1 MESLVEVERLLPR
14 LRECISTSPPA
25 RSTNPKRRFD
35 AMTRRKKKQGKPC
48 GDETLPQIRENAAG
62 IDVGATEHW
71 VSVPSDRDPEAVR
84 CFGAF
89 TVDLHA
95 LADWLKACRIDT
107 VAMEST
113 GVYWIPLFEILEER
127 GFKVSLV
134 NAKHLKNVAGRK
146 ADWTDCQWIRIV
158 YSRGLV
164 SASFRPPDQIAAL
177 RSYLR
182 HRKTLVEYAACH
194 VQHMQ
199 KALTQMNLHLHH
211 VISDITGVTGT
222 KIVEAILAGDRDPM
236 RMAQL
241 RDKRI
246 KSSPEVI
253 AKALEGNYRPEHVFA
268 LGQAFHL
275 YKTYR
280 EQIEACDQQVQ
291 LHLQRLETKVDP
303 LQTPLPESRRK
314 RNARKR
320 RNEIRFDCRTEAY
333 RIAGVDLTTIDG
345 IDESTALLILSEI
358 GPNMSPWDTEKH
370 FASWLN
376 VSPNHQIS
384 GGKILDRKT
393 RKQKNR
399 LRDALRICAQS
410 LLHSQSAL
418 GAYCRRI
425 CARIGHPKG
434 IIATARKLCCLIYR
448 LLKFG
453 TAYVDKGQQHYEQ
466 RFKERAVKNIA
477 RRAKEF
483 GYQLVAITEG

>member
-1 MESLVEVERLLPR
+1 
-14 LRECISTSPPA
+14 
-25 RSTNPKRRFD
+25 
-35 AMTRRKKKQGKPC
+35 MTGLKKKQRKFSD
-48 GDETLPQIRENAAG
+48 DETLPEIRQNAAG
-62 IDVGATEHW
+62 IDVGGTEHW

-89 TVDLHA
+89 TADLHA
-95 LADWLKACRIDT
+95 LADWLKRCGIDS

-127 GFKVSLV
+127 GFNVALV

-146 ADWTDCQWIRIV
+146 TDWTDCQWIRIV

-164 SASFRPPDQIAAL
+164 SASFRPPDQITAL

-182 HRKTLVEYAACH
+182 HRKMLVEYSGCH

-199 KALTQMNLHLHH
+199 KALLQMNLHLHH

-222 KIVEAILAGDRDPM
+222 KIVEAILAGERDGE
-236 RMAQL
+236 RMAEL
-241 RDKRI
+241 RDRRI

-253 AKALEGNYRPEHVFA
+253 AKSLVGNYRPEHVFA
-268 LGQAFHL
+268 LKQAFDLHR
-275 YKTYR
+275 TYR
-280 EQIEACDQQVQ
+280 QQIEACDQQIQ
-291 LHLQRLETKVDP
+291 RHLQELDSKTNPD
-303 LQTPLPESRRK
+303 QTPLPASRRQ
-314 RNARKR
+314 RRVSKR
-320 RNEIRFDCRTEAY
+320 RNEIRFDCRREAY
-333 RIAGVDLTTIDG
+333 RIAGVDLTTIDA
-345 IDESTALLILSEI
+345 IDESTALLVLSEI
-358 GPNMSPWDTEKH
+358 GTDMSPWKTEKH

-376 VSPNHQIS
+376 LSPNHQIS

-399 LRDALRICAQS
+399 LRDALRICGQS

-434 IIATARKLCCLIYR
+434 IIAAAHKLACLIYR
-448 LLKFG
+448 LLKYG
-453 TAYVDKGQQHYEQ
+453 GAYVDKGQQHYEQ
-466 RFKERAVKNIA
+466 RYKERVLKNLA
-477 RRAKEF
+477 RHAKEH
-483 GYQLVAITEG
+483 GYQLVPMAETQVP

>member
-1 MESLVEVERLLPR
+1 M
-14 LRECISTSPPA
+14 TS
-25 RSTNPKRRFD
+25 
-35 AMTRRKKKQGKPC
+35 RKKKQREFS
-48 GDETLPQIRENAAG
+48 GDETLCPIRQNTAG

-71 VSVPSDRDPEAVR
+71 VSVPPDRDGEAVR
-84 CFGAF
+84 CFKAF
-89 TVDLHA
+89 TGDLHA
-95 LADWLKACRIDT
+95 LADWLEVCCIDH

-127 GFKVSLV
+127 GFEVALV

-164 SASFRPPDQIAAL
+164 SASFRPPQQIAAL

-182 HRKTLVEYAACH
+182 HRKMLVEYAACH

-199 KALTQMNLHLHH
+199 KALSQMNLHLHH

-222 KIVEAILAGDRDPM
+222 KIIEAILAGERDPA

-241 RDKRI
+241 RDRRI
-246 KSSPEVI
+246 KSSPEII
-253 AKALEGNYRPEHVFA
+253 AKALEGNYRIEHIFA
-268 LGQAFHL
+268 LRQAFDL
-275 YKTYR
+275 YKTYCQ
-280 EQIEACDQQVQ
+280 QIDACDQQIHQ
-291 LHLQRLETKVDP
+291 HLQQLEAKIDP
-303 LQTPLPESRRK
+303 DHKPLPASRRQ
-314 RNARKR
+314 RRLRKR
-320 RNEIRFDCRTEAY
+320 RNEIRFDSRREAY

-358 GPNMSPWDTEKH
+358 GPDLSPWKSEKH

-376 VSPNHQIS
+376 LSPNHQIS
-384 GGKILDRKT
+384 GGKILNRKT

-399 LRDALRICAQS
+399 VRDGLRIGAQS

-425 CARIGHPKG
+425 CSRIGHPKG
-434 IIATARKLCCLIYR
+434 IIATAHKLACLIYR

-453 TAYVDKGQQHYEQ
+453 AAYVDQGQQHFEQ
-466 RFKERAVKNIA
+466 RFKERAIKNIA
-477 RRAKEF
+477 SRAKEH
-483 GYQLVAITEG
+483 GYQLIPLPQVQVP